1 MLNFGT
7 KEGDFIRKITKYVFE
22 IPKEK
27 NMKVDAY
34 IFTDEKGLKEITEAI
49 EQLKNVASLP
59 GIVKA
64 AYGMPDIHWGYGFPI
79 GGVAAFD
86 VEEGIISPGGV
97 GFDINCGVRLLKTP
111 LLYNDVKKHLEK
123 LIQKIYEIVPV
134 GVGSTSKKFNKK
146 DFKNI
151 IEKGVKGAI
160 EIGYGYPEDLECIE
174 DNGHITPASIK
185 DISNKAYERGRE
197 ELGTLGAGNHF
208 IEIQM
213 IEQIYDK
220 KVANKLGIVEN
231 QIIIMI
237 HTGSRGFGHQVATDY
252 IQLMRNSF
260 KNLSIPDKQLIYA
273 PFKSELGQKYF
284 SAMNCAANYAFVN
297 RQIITHYIRIV
308 LSELFNSSAQLIY
321 DVAHNIAKLETHIIN
336 NELKKVI
343 IHRKGATR
351 AFGPN
356 RNEIPQK
363 FKQIGQPVIIPGDMG
378 TASYLLVGTDESE
391 NIAFSSTAHGA
402 GRLLG
407 RRQAIRQLKL
417 NKILSK
423 LHKSGIIVKSKNKK
437 TIIEEAPEAY
447 KDIDKVIEITNY
459 LSLSKKIARMIPLG
473 VIKG

>member
-1 MLNFGT
+1 
-7 KEGDFIRKITKYVFE
+7 
-22 IPKEK
+22 
-27 NMKVDAY
+27 MKVDAY